1 MLCLSLTACVVLPYG
16 RAVLGAMLMG
26 CGCVMLE
33 TMRLVIGARSFAFLR
48 DINAL
53 TMLPAS

>member
-1 MLCLSLTACVVLPYG
+1 
-16 RAVLGAMLMG
+16 MLMG